1 MLDEIADTEQN
12 GINENFNQ
20 RQRERQEGQQPNGAA
35 AHQHLTQKQNQIPNS
50 LRMPRISG
58 AGKAPMPVEQKVV
71 YAGTYPCAKGC
82 G

>member
-35 AHQHLTQKQNQIPNS
+35 AHQHLTQKQNQIPDS
-50 LRMPRISG
+50 LCVPRISG
-58 AGKAPMPVEQKVV
+58 AGKAPMPVEQEVV
-71 YAGTYPCAKGC
+71 YLSLIHI
-82 G
+82 